1 MRRTPSWQRRRLLE
15 QDGRGNTTRSPASP
29 SRKAPGRTPP
39 PHPLILPLLPGGAM
53 RTRRI
58 PSGRRC
64 RRCRDGR
71 GRLYPSGLVPGG
83 SESPGRRSRHVVHR
97 RSSSLHC
104 DRDRRRPPGVAH
116 GIAPEEGAVIAGH
129 FGLAAA
135 VKWRAPAAP
144 LWLLMIATQ
153 WLDIVFVPL
162 FVLGVERLV
171 PLPGA
176 KSGAYGQALIYAD
189 YTHSLFGALLLSAP
203 RGRRFAPVR
212 EQERLCGGA
221 RLLFPLGPRLARPS
235 GGPAHPPGEFG

>member
-1 MRRTPSWQRRRLLE
+1 
-15 QDGRGNTTRSPASP
+15 
-29 SRKAPGRTPP
+29 
-39 PHPLILPLLPGGAM
+39 
-53 RTRRI
+53 
-58 PSGRRC
+58 
-64 RRCRDGR
+64 
-71 GRLYPSGLVPGG
+71 
-83 SESPGRRSRHVVHR
+83 
-97 RSSSLHC
+97 
-104 DRDRRRPPGVAH
+104 VAH

-189 YTHSLFGALLLSAP
+189 YTHSLFGALLLSALLGAVASLRYGSKNGFVVGLVSFSHWVLDLLVH
-203 RGRRFAPVR
+203 RGDLPILPGNLG
-212 EQERLCGGA
+212 RL
-221 RLLFPLGPRLARPS
+221 PRLGFGLWRFTWLSALFELALVFSGALLYWRAARATI
-235 GGPAHPPGEFG
+235 GHGRTDVRRADFCAAALLTAGMITLGMNLAGL